1 MTEGGAVRAREAEL
15 EVEFPPKPEFVRM
28 VRQAVSALARLHGAD
43 EDVVENVKLAVS
55 EACNTAIA
63 QNALGHEPLVIQAQG
78 GANGLIV
85 DVMETGPLPDHE
97 VSGPPGEIDTDE
109 LPFDHALA
117 VPIIRGL
124 VDELTITPREGGGS
138 VLRMRLSLGGE
149 VSPS

>member
-1 MTEGGAVRAREAEL
+1 MTGSGAIRAREAEL

-28 VRQAVSALARLHGAD
+28 VRHAVSALARLHGAD

-63 QNALGHEPLVIQAQG
+63 QNAAGQDAVLILARSGP
-78 GANGLIV
+78 NGLVV
-85 DVMETGPLPDHE
+85 DVLDAGPVRDHE
-97 VSGPPGEIDTDE
+97 VSGPPGEIETDE
-109 LPFDHALA
+109 LPFDRALA

-124 VDELTITPREGGGS
+124 VDELAISPRDGGGS

-149 VSPS
+149 LPPS